1 MYNLTLQSLIKK
13 IKFILL
19 CGLMCF
25 NYTESKA
32 QAFEFGPFVSSC
44 GYSLTTTVEITGI
57 RVGQIFND
65 ASQTFKYELEYSYTN
80 VITGTLPPGS
90 SYNYVQHNFFSSHGY
105 VSNVYIAPNPPY
117 GNYSASGFLSNN
129 SPTYNGTQNLVSQF
143 GLASGNTYRMPGL
156 LSAFNYTSA
165 NINFG
170 SNGNGCWLSGSTT
183 ANASLPVSLTGFEG
197 KFLSD
202 YIHLKWTTASETN
215 NKGFTIQYSID
226 AKNWESVGFIPSNV
240 SSGNSNTLQDYVFST
255 KSFESGNN
263 YYRLQQEDWDGAS
276 EHSNIIS
283 VDVKNDVRFV
293 SDKIS
298 VYPNPV
304 GNLLSFDLTK
314 STSVLDQVLIFD
326 ISGKMV
332 MTSSDTD
339 HSLDVS
345 KMSPGLYQIQIMMKN
360 GELHQTKLVKI

>member
-1 MYNLTLQSLIKK
+1 MLCKKHLSAFLLWFISVLSLS
-13 IKFILL
+13 L
-19 CGLMCF
+19 
-25 NYTESKA
+25 NA
-32 QAFEFGPFVSSC
+32 QAFQFGPFVSSC

-80 VITGTLPPGS
+80 VITGALPPGS

-105 VSNVYIAPNPPY
+105 VSSVYIAPNPTY

-143 GLASGNTYRMPGL
+143 GLVSGNTYSMPGL

-170 SNGNGCWLSGSTT
+170 SNGNGCWLSSSST

-202 YIHLKWTTASETN
+202 YIHLRWTTASETN
-215 NKGFTIQYSID
+215 NKGFTIQHSID
-226 AKNWESVGFIPSNV
+226 AKNWETVGFISSNV
-240 SSGNSNTLQDYVFST
+240 SSGNSNTLQDYVFPT
-255 KSFESGNN
+255 KSFEPGSN

-276 EHSNIIS
+276 EYSNIIS

-298 VYPNPV
+298 IYPNPV
-304 GNLLSFDLTK
+304 ENVLSFDFSNAK
-314 STSVLDQVLIFD
+314 SALAQVLIFD
-326 ISGKMV
+326 FSGKMV
-332 MTSSDTD
+332 MSTQDIGNSIN
-339 HSLDVS
+339 VS
-345 KMSPGLYQIQIMMKN
+345 YISPGLYQVHVLMKN
-360 GELHQTKLVKI
+360 GDLHQTKLVKI